1 MLKGLAVLC
10 LLGSLQAQQP
20 PALKERPEAPPG
32 ALQVDPGTHILLN
45 MINSISTKQAVV
57 GDRLYLETAF
67 PVIVNGKV
75 AVPQGSW
82 VTGTVTDVRR
92 AGHVKGRAE
101 LEVRFDSLTLPNGV
115 TRSFKSELGAL
126 DARNEGKLD
135 RESSK
140 IKGPGDKSGD
150 AQTVIRTTAQ
160 GAAIGTGIGAAAGHL
175 GGGGVIGVA
184 GGAAAG
190 LIGVLATRG
199 PDATLPRGSTVEMIL
214 DRPLIYTLADLDLTG
229 APPHAPLAEGA
240 LPEAKKS
247 GWNKVISPF

>member
-1 MLKGLAVLC
+1 
-10 LLGSLQAQQP
+10 
-20 PALKERPEAPPG
+20 
-32 ALQVDPGTHILLN
+32 
-45 MINSISTKQAVV
+45 
-57 GDRLYLETAF
+57 
-67 PVIVNGKV
+67 VIVNGKV